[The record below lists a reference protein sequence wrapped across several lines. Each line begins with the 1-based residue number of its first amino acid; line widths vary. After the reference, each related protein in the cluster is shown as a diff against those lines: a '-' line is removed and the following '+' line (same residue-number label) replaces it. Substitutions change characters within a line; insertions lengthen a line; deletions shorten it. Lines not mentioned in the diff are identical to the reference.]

1 MNKKSRHFA
10 IRQLVVHRHIA
21 SQDELR
27 RLLGSEGFDVTQV
40 TLSRDLRELGVVRSH
55 TADGPR
61 YTIAAEN
68 EESRLARL
76 ISYEI
81 ESIDAN
87 EFLIVVRTLPGRA
100 AGVADIIDRFS
111 LDGILGTVAGDNTIF
126 VAPKSTRKL
135 GILLE
140 ELKRIVVGS
149 DGDRE

>member
-10 IRQLVVHRHIA
+10 IRQLVVHQQIA

-27 RLLGSEGFDVTQV
+27 RLLENEGFEVTQV

-61 YTIAAEN
+61 YILSTEN

-100 AGVADIIDRFS
+100 AGVADIIDRFGIG
-111 LDGILGTVAGDNTIF
+111 GILGTVAGDNTIF
-126 VAPKSTRKL
+126 IAPKSTRDLKTVL
-135 GILLE
+135 D
-140 ELKRIVVGS
+140 ELKKIVVA
-149 DGDRE
+149 E